1 MILTLESTSATHP
14 NKNKM
19 KKTYMTPSITMMD
32 LDKETPIIC
41 ASMGSNTPPL
51 TIQRQ
56 RRTATS
62 TFSPLAAMVGT
73 LPTGKLPTKKK
84 TSKSKQGIP
93 FP

>member
-41 ASMGSNTPPL
+41 ASPNFKGPQNRLPSNNGGGNGNL
-51 TIQRQ
+51 F
-56 RRTATS
+56 S
-62 TFSPLAAMVGT
+62 TGNNGWDCTNWQV
-73 LPTGKLPTKKK
+73 
-84 TSKSKQGIP
+84 SKEEE
-93 FP
+93 

>member
-41 ASMGSNTPPL
+41 ASMGSNTPP
-51 TIQRQ
+51 THD
-56 RRTATS
+56 S
-62 TFSPLAAMVGT
+62 TPTTDSNLNLFS
-73 LPTGKLPTKKK
+73 TG
-84 TSKSKQGIP
+84 SNGWNASNWQIADEEED
-93 FP
+93 F

>member
-1 MILTLESTSATHP
+1 
-14 NKNKM
+14 M

-41 ASMGSNTPPL
+41 ASTGSNTPPL

-56 RRTATS
+56 PRTTTS
-62 TFSPLAAMVGT
+62 TFSPPAAMVGT

-84 TSKSKQGIP
+84 TSKSKQGTP

>member
-1 MILTLESTSATHP
+1 
-14 NKNKM
+14 M

-41 ASMGSNTPPL
+41 ASTGSNTPPQL
-51 TIQRQ
+51 TIQR
-56 RRTATS
+56 RPRTTTS

-84 TSKSKQGIP
+84 KTSKSKQGTP
-93 FP
+93 LP